1 MQIYEL
7 QILSNIKYDNQNLS
21 SNAYITQ
28 LLEIFCKILV

>member
-21 SNAYITQ
+21 SDANISQ
-28 LLEIFCKILV
+28 LFEIFCKILV